1 MARVTGL
8 TLRGGVYQ
16 LRTTI
21 PTDLRDRFGRSCIRK
36 SLGTSDRQQAE
47 LKGSAERTRLLAL
60 FNAARQAPSKPIQEL
75 AVRTPVVEGIDFS
88 LGTDLLPQPASAD
101 QQHRRKPKAPSPRTQ
116 PNKALPTLRQL
127 YDRWLQVKKRTK
139 GSENSCLI
147 AVQSCEKALG
157 ALPIDKITRAHGD
170 TFRSWLLKQPI
181 SGATARMYLVW
192 IKSLLRYAYR
202 DLELIQKQPW
212 EGMEIEVEKKQT
224 RRPWKSEEL
233 RLLFS
238 QHLFTTYAPPAGRN
252 SGSDA
257 AYWIP
262 LIGLYTG
269 ARIGEIAQLRTEDI
283 SVSDGVPLLHITDS
297 GEGQRLKSNA
307 SKRSIPIHSELI
319 RLGLL
324 DYAKAIKA
332 EGHERLWPMLKI
344 EQERPGLLISNWFG
358 QYRRSIGLTDKY
370 PDFHC
375 FRHLVRTKM
384 SRSKIPEKVQDSITG
399 HETQGSIDTKIYQS
413 VSLEERVEAMESITY
428 PELQLQR
435 VFSAPKL
442 EKAKR
447 GGWKGTRKAAN
458 LQQKFERSHL
468 RLRER

>member
-8 TLRGGVYQ
+8 TLRGAVYQ

-36 SLGTSDRQQAE
+36 SLGTADRQQAE

-60 FNAARQAPSKPIQEL
+60 FNAARQAPCKPIQEL
-75 AVRTPVVEGIDFS
+75 AVRTRVVEGIDFS
-88 LGTDLLPQPASAD
+88 LGTDLLAQPTSTPQP
-101 QQHRRKPKAPSPRTQ
+101 K
-116 PNKALPTLRQL
+116 KALPTLRQL

-139 GSENSCLI
+139 GCENSCLL

-212 EGMEIEVEKKQT
+212 EGLEIEVEKKQT

-233 RLLFS
+233 QLLFS
-238 QHLFTTYAPPAGRN
+238 QPLFTTYAPPAGRN

-269 ARIGEIAQLRTEDI
+269 ARIGEIAQLRAEDI
-283 SVSDGVPLLHITDS
+283 SVTDGVPLLHITDA

-324 DYAKAIKA
+324 DYAKAIQA

-344 EQERPGLLISNWFG
+344 EPERPGLLISNWFG
-358 QYRRSIGLTDKY
+358 LYRRSIGLTDKY

-399 HETQGSIDTKIYQS
+399 HETQGSIGTKIYQS
-413 VSLEERVEAMESITY
+413 VSLEDRVEAMESITY
-428 PELQLQR
+428 PELQLPR

-447 GGWKGTRKAAN
+447 GGWRGTRKAAN
-458 LQQKFERSHL
+458 LPQKFERPPL
-468 RLRER
+468 